1 MGESVTEGTVVNWV
15 KQAGDPVREGETVVE
30 VTTDKVDIEVPSPV
44 SGTLAEITAAEGD
57 TVPVGA
63 TLGLIAP
70 GPRIGDKGDAGD
82 DRTFAEDAAAVE
94 TPSTPHVAI
103 EAPAPRAPAAADE
116 LPFAPSAATERPQV
130 AAVPPSEPAV
140 APPTPPL
147 ASPLARRQA
156 ALSGVDLAAVHGT
169 GPGGMVRRDDV
180 RPDGVGDNG
189 TSLAAP
195 APLSAASPAPASL
208 PAAAPASP
216 AAGHAPAPPLHEATA
231 PILPGETA
239 SPLRGP
245 QAALVEAMERSRE
258 IPTATS
264 MRTIPA
270 ALLDARR
277 RELNAALGRERADL
291 RVSFTHLVGYAVARA
306 AGEMPGMLTHFA
318 RDAEGRPVRVEG
330 GVHLGLAVDTRRRDG
345 TRFLVVPV
353 LRDAAQRDFAGFRAE
368 YERLVA
374 AARTGSLAPDELQ
387 GASFTL
393 TNPGGLGT
401 VASVPRLMSGQGC
414 VIATGAIG
422 YPPEFRGESEERL
435 AALGVGKV
443 LTVTSTYDHRVIQ
456 GAESGEFLGRVE
468 ALLAGADGFYEAVF
482 ASLGLAPPAPAAWPA
497 NVPAGAAA
505 GFPEG
510 LRGGAAPGVSGD
522 AHPGAAA
529 GAPASPATGA
539 PTGAP
544 ANVPAAL
551 LPAVSVSEH
560 DRALLVAVQGATSL
574 VKAHRTHGH
583 LGAHLDPL
591 GTPPPGDPAMKPE
604 TYGLSP
610 ELMARI
616 PADVLDVHVPGRTL
630 AEVLPSLRR
639 TYCGTV
645 AFEIEHISSH
655 EQRDWLRQKI
665 ESGAYRQPLSTVEE
679 LRLLWRLTK
688 VDAMERYFRRAFI
701 GQRTFSGEGVDMLV
715 PMLEKLLGL
724 VADDGIT
731 QVVIGM
737 AHRARLAVIAHVIN
751 RPYEQLL
758 QSFEKGELRVDDPT
772 GDVKYHLGA
781 TGTYVTD
788 KDKRIDIRLVSN
800 PSHLE
805 AVNGVVEGW
814 ARALQSHRVGA
825 ELELDPEA
833 ALPILIH
840 GDAAFSGEGAVQEVL
855 NLQSL
860 AGYTTGGTVHV
871 IVDNQLGFTTD
882 PSDLRSTRY
891 ASDLAKG
898 FDIPIVHVNA
908 DDPEGCVMAA
918 RFAHDYRRTQH
929 RDVVIH
935 LVGYRRFGHN
945 ETDEPSYTQPLM
957 YQRIREHPT
966 VRELFVRRLIQ
977 EGLIT
982 DEEANEQSEQV
993 FARITDAHR
1002 RIREHLTTLIDE
1014 DTSSGRS
1021 AAGAEEPPGPVTRVG
1036 EADLRAV
1043 NEGLFRVPDGFTV
1056 NPKLARQLERR
1067 RASLEE
1073 GGIDWGH
1080 AEALAL
1086 GSLILDGVPIRLTGQ
1101 DTERGTFSH
1110 RQMVLHDDQTG
1121 TAWAPIQHLEGARS
1135 TFEVHNSPLSE
1146 VGALSFEY
1154 GYSAADPRCL
1164 VLWEAQFGDF
1174 ANNAQMVIDQFIVA
1188 AQAKWG
1194 QRSRLVLL
1202 LPHGYEGQGPE
1213 HSSARVERFLQLSA
1227 DGNIR
1232 VACCSNSAQY
1242 FHLLRDQ
1249 ALSPSPRPLVV
1260 LTPKSLL
1267 RAAETS
1273 SAIADLTGG
1282 AFRPVIEDA
1291 RMAERREAVRVLL
1304 LCTGKV
1310 AWELEGHALREHA
1323 DDLAI
1328 GRVDLL
1334 DPLPLDQILAMIH
1347 SYPNLE
1353 KAFWV
1358 QEEPENMGAW
1368 NHVQRRIGRHR
1379 PYEVS
1384 WEYIGRPR
1392 RASPSE
1398 GYHGSHVI
1406 EQERVLREALST
1418 SPAVQAFVAGSQPQ
1432 LAGTGVS
1439 GAAAG
1444 GAGTAAPNGGV
1455 AGAAEPSAA
1464 ASPPATP
1471 GPTADGAG
1479 AAVPPAPP
1487 AKSPAAPPRRAAAAS
1502 RSPRR

>member
-1 MGESVTEGTVVNWV
+1 MDLSGRRGRRELPEFPHPHELISPVPETVPLTLPAMGESVTEGTVVNWV
-15 KQAGDPVREGETVVE
+15 KKAGDAVAEGETVVE

-70 GPRIGDKGDAGD
+70 GRASVPGPPPANG
-82 DRTFAEDAAAVE
+82 AAAGE
-94 TPSTPHVAI
+94 APPPPRTAI
-103 EAPAPRAPAAADE
+103 ERPVPPAPAAAAE
-116 LPFAPSAATERPQV
+116 LPFSPPAAAEGPHLAALPPAEPALLPTASAPPAAPAPAPPARSAAPSPPAP
-130 AAVPPSEPAV
+130 AVPGAAPTAPSS
-140 APPTPPL
+140 PPPP

-156 ALSGVDLAAVHGT
+156 ALAGVDLAAVPGT
-169 GPGGMVRRDDV
+169 GPGGMVRLDDV
-180 RPDGVGDNG
+180 RRDG
-189 TSLAAP
+189 
-195 APLSAASPAPASL
+195 
-208 PAAAPASP
+208 AAPASP
-216 AAGHAPAPPLHEATA
+216 RPPAPAAATA
-231 PILPGETA
+231 PPAAAFEPPGPGETA
-239 SPLRGP
+239 TPIRGP

-264 MRTIPA
+264 IRTIPA
-270 ALLDARR
+270 ALLDTRR
-277 RELNAALGRERADL
+277 RELNAALGRERPEVK
-291 RVSFTHLVGYAVARA
+291 VSFTHLIGYAVARA
-306 AGEMPGMLTHFA
+306 AAETPGMLVHFA
-318 RDAEGRPVRVEG
+318 RDAEGRPLRVEG

-345 TRFLVVPV
+345 SRFLVVPV
-353 LRDAAQRDFAGFRAE
+353 LRDAGGRDFADFRAE

-374 AARTGSLAPDELQ
+374 GARSGALAPDELQ
-387 GASFTL
+387 GASLTL

-401 VASVPRLMSGQGC
+401 VASVPRLMPGQGC
-414 VIATGAIG
+414 IIAAGAIG
-422 YPPEFRGESEERL
+422 HPPEFRGGSEARL
-435 AALGVGKV
+435 SALGVAKV
-443 LTVTSTYDHRVIQ
+443 VTLTSTYDHRVIQ
-456 GAESGEFLGRVE
+456 GADSGEFLGRVE
-468 ALLAGADGFYEAVF
+468 ALLSGADGFYEAVF
-482 ASLGLAPPAPAAWPA
+482 ESLGVAPPAVA
-497 NVPAGAAA
+497 
-505 GFPEG
+505 EG
-510 LRGGAAPGVSGD
+510 
-522 AHPGAAA
+522 
-529 GAPASPATGA
+529 PASLAEA
-539 PTGAP
+539 PMASF
-544 ANVPAAL
+544 
-551 LPAVSVSEH
+551 PAVPRPVGVVSEH
-560 DRALLVAVQGATSL
+560 ERTLLVAVQGGTSL

-591 GTPPPGDPAMKPE
+591 GTPPPGDPALKPE
-604 TYGLSP
+604 TYNLTP
-610 ELMARI
+610 ELMAQI

-630 AEVLPSLRR
+630 AEVLPNLRR

-655 EQRDWLRQKI
+655 EQRNWLRQQI

-688 VDAMERYFRRAFI
+688 VDAMERYFRRTFI

-724 VADDGIT
+724 VAEDGIT
-731 QVVIGM
+731 QVVMGM
-737 AHRARLAVIAHVIN
+737 AHRGRLAVIAHVIN

-781 TGTYVTD
+781 TGTYVTERD
-788 KDKRIDIRLVSN
+788 QRIDVRLVSN

-814 ARALQSHRVGA
+814 ARALQSRREGSS
-825 ELELDPEA
+825 LELDPEA
-833 ALPILIH
+833 ALPLLIH

-882 PSDLRSTRY
+882 PADLRSTRY

-918 RFAHDYRRTQH
+918 RFAHDYRRTHH

-982 DEEANEQSEQV
+982 DDEAKEQSDQV
-993 FARITDAHR
+993 FARITEAHK
-1002 RIREHLTTLIDE
+1002 RIKEHLTTLIDE

-1021 AAGAEEPPGPVTRVG
+1021 AAGADEPPALTTAVG
-1036 EADLRAV
+1036 EEVLRAV

-1067 RASLEE
+1067 RASWER

-1086 GSLILDGVPIRLTGQ
+1086 GSLLLDGVPIRLTGQ

-1121 TAWAPIQHLEGARS
+1121 AAWAPIQHLEGARA

-1154 GYSAADPRCL
+1154 GYSAAEPRCL

-1174 ANNAQMVIDQFIVA
+1174 ANNAQMVVDQFIVA

-1213 HSSARVERFLQLSA
+1213 HSSARLERFLQLAA

-1232 VACCSNSAQY
+1232 VASCSNSAQY

-1249 ALSPSPRPLVV
+1249 ALSPLPRPLVM

-1273 SAIADLTGG
+1273 CAAADLTGG
-1282 AFRPVIEDA
+1282 GFRPVIEDA
-1291 RMAERREAVRVLL
+1291 RMADRRDRVRVLL
-1304 LCTGKV
+1304 LCTGKIG
-1310 AWELEGHALREHA
+1310 WELEGHELREHA
-1323 DDLAI
+1323 ADLAI
-1328 GRVDLL
+1328 GRVELL
-1334 DPLPLDQILAMIH
+1334 DPLPLDQILEMIR

-1368 NHVQRRIGRHR
+1368 AHVQRRIGRQR

-1406 EQERVLREALST
+1406 EQERVLREALLT
-1418 SPAVQAFVAGSQPQ
+1418 SPAVQEFVAGSRPQ
-1432 LAGTGVS
+1432 LAE
-1439 GAAAG
+1439 AG
-1444 GAGTAAPNGGV
+1444 
-1455 AGAAEPSAA
+1455 
-1464 ASPPATP
+1464 
-1471 GPTADGAG
+1471 
-1479 AAVPPAPP
+1479 
-1487 AKSPAAPPRRAAAAS
+1487 PAAPPREVTDAPATPAAAPGRPAAAS

>member
-15 KQAGDPVREGETVVE
+15 KKAGDPVTEGETLVE
-30 VTTDKVDIEVPSPV
+30 VTTDKVDVEVPSPV
-44 SGTLAEITAAEGD
+44 SGTLAEITAPEGE
-57 TVPVGA
+57 TVLVGG
-63 TLGLIAP
+63 TLGLITPGLATATGPAAEGVVEPAAP
-70 GPRIGDKGDAGD
+70 SAGPTAPPAD
-82 DRTFAEDAAAVE
+82 
-94 TPSTPHVAI
+94 
-103 EAPAPRAPAAADE
+103 APAPRATQPVPAPPADVPAPRATQRVAPAPNTPPAAKADQ
-116 LPFAPSAATERPQV
+116 SASAS
-130 AAVPPSEPAV
+130 A
-140 APPTPPL
+140 PTPGRPTPGAPAPAPATPPPP

-156 ALSGVDLAAVHGT
+156 ALAGVDLATLQGT
-169 GPGGMVRRDDV
+169 GPGGMIRRDDV
-180 RPDGVGDNG
+180 RRDGAGGNG
-189 TSLAAP
+189 IAP
-195 APLSAASPAPASL
+195 ATPSPVQPPAPA
-208 PAAAPASP
+208 AGAPTLA
-216 AAGHAPAPPLHEATA
+216 
-231 PILPGETA
+231 PGETGT
-239 SPLRGP
+239 PLRGP

-264 MRTIPA
+264 IRTIPA
-270 ALLDARR
+270 ALLDTRR
-277 RELNAALGRERADL
+277 RQLNEALARAGRDL
-291 RVSFTHLVGYAVARA
+291 KVSFTHLIGFAVARA
-306 AGEMPGMLTHFA
+306 AAEMPGMLIHFA
-318 RDAEGRPVRVEG
+318 HDAEGRPVRVDG

-345 TRFLVVPV
+345 SRFLVVPV
-353 LRDAAQRDFAGFRAE
+353 LRDAGGRDFAGFRAE

-374 AARTGSLAPDELQ
+374 GARTGSLAPDELQ

-393 TNPGGLGT
+393 TNPGGIGT
-401 VASVPRLMSGQGC
+401 MASVPRLLPGQGC
-414 VIATGAIG
+414 IIAAGAIG
-422 YPPEFRGESEERL
+422 HPPEYRGESAVLL

-443 LTVTSTYDHRVIQ
+443 LTLTSTYDHRVIQ

-468 ALLAGADGFYEAVF
+468 ALLDGADRFYEAVF
-482 ASLGLAPPAPAAWPA
+482 ESLGLAPPAAAEAPGSPPPEVA
-497 NVPAGAAA
+497 LPAGV
-505 GFPEG
+505 
-510 LRGGAAPGVSGD
+510 VSD
-522 AHPGAAA
+522 
-529 GAPASPATGA
+529 
-539 PTGAP
+539 
-544 ANVPAAL
+544 
-551 LPAVSVSEH
+551 H
-560 DRALLVAVQGATSL
+560 DRALLVAAQGATSL
-574 VKAHRTHGH
+574 VQAHRTHGH

-591 GTPPPGDPAMKPE
+591 GTPPPGDPAMRPE
-604 TYGLSP
+604 TYHLTP
-610 ELMARI
+610 ELMAQI

-630 AEVLPSLRR
+630 AEVLPNLRR

-655 EQRDWLRQKI
+655 EQRDWLRQQI
-665 ESGAYRQPLSTVEE
+665 ESGAYRQPLSSVEE

-688 VDAMERYFRRAFI
+688 VDAMERYFRRTFI

-724 VADDGIT
+724 VAEDGVT
-731 QVVIGM
+731 QVVMGM
-737 AHRARLAVIAHVIN
+737 AHRGRLAVIAHVIN

-781 TGTYVTD
+781 TGTYITEGE
-788 KDKRIDIRLVSN
+788 KRIDVRLVSN

-805 AVNGVVEGW
+805 AVDGVVEGW
-814 ARALQSHRVGA
+814 TRALQSRRDGPV
-825 ELELDPEA
+825 LELDPEA
-833 ALPILIH
+833 ALPLLIH

-882 PSDLRSTRY
+882 PAELRSTRY

-908 DDPEGCVMAA
+908 DDPEGCVTAA
-918 RFAHDYRRTQH
+918 RFAHDYRRTHH
-929 RDVVIH
+929 RDVLIH

-945 ETDEPSYTQPLM
+945 ETDEPAYTQPLM

-966 VRELFVRRLIQ
+966 VRELFVGRLIQ

-982 DEEANEQSEQV
+982 DDEAKAQSDQV
-993 FARITDAHR
+993 FARLSEAHK
-1002 RIREHLTTLIDE
+1002 RIKEHLTTLIDE
-1014 DTSSGRS
+1014 DTSSGRADGGADAP
-1021 AAGAEEPPGPVTRVG
+1021 AAPRTAVG
-1036 EADLRAV
+1036 EDVLQRL
-1043 NEGLFRVPDGFTV
+1043 NQGLFEVPDGFTV
-1056 NPKLARQLERR
+1056 NTKLARQLERR
-1067 RASLEE
+1067 RASLEK

-1086 GSLILDGVPIRLTGQ
+1086 GSLLLEGVPIRLTGQ

-1110 RQMVLHDDQTG
+1110 RQMVLHDEQTG
-1121 TAWAPIQHLEGARS
+1121 AAWAPIQHLDGAGA

-1154 GYSAADPRCL
+1154 GYSAAEPGCL

-1213 HSSARVERFLQLSA
+1213 HSSARLERFLALSA

-1249 ALSPSPRPLVV
+1249 ALGPTPRPLVV

-1267 RAAETS
+1267 RAAETGC
-1273 SAIADLTGG
+1273 AVADLTGG
-1282 AFRPVIEDA
+1282 EFRPVIEDA
-1291 RMAERREAVRVLL
+1291 RMADRREAVRVLL
-1304 LCTGKV
+1304 LCTGKI
-1310 AWELEGHALREHA
+1310 AWELEGHELRAHA
-1323 DDLAI
+1323 GDLAI

-1334 DPLPLDQILAMIH
+1334 DPLPLDRILELFHI
-1347 SYPNLE
+1347 YPNLE

-1368 NHVQRRIGRHR
+1368 AHVQRRIGRHR

-1392 RASPSE
+1392 RAAPSE

-1406 EQERVLREALST
+1406 EQERVLRAALET
-1418 SPAVQAFVAGSQPQ
+1418 SPAVQAH
-1432 LAGTGVS
+1432 LAGS
-1439 GAAAG
+1439 GAASPAPG
-1444 GAGTAAPNGGV
+1444 GSRSAAPRVGQ
-1455 AGAAEPSAA
+1455 
-1464 ASPPATP
+1464 
-1471 GPTADGAG
+1471 
-1479 AAVPPAPP
+1479 
-1487 AKSPAAPPRRAAAAS
+1487 RR
-1502 RSPRR
+1502 

>member
-15 KQAGDPVREGETVVE
+15 KKAGDPVTEGETLVE
-30 VTTDKVDIEVPSPV
+30 VTTDKVDVEVPSPV
-44 SGTLAEITAAEGD
+44 SGTLTEITAPEGE

-70 GPRIGDKGDAGD
+70 GPGATPGPSAEGTVERAAPAAQSSASNGDGPAGP
-82 DRTFAEDAAAVE
+82 EPAAA
-94 TPSTPHVAI
+94 TPPAAPARAAA
-103 EAPAPRAPAAADE
+103 EGPLPAPQAGLPAPRAE
-116 LPFAPSAATERPQV
+116 LSAPRAER
-130 AAVPPSEPAV
+130 S
-140 APPTPPL
+140 APPTDLPAPRSEGLTPPAEPPGPAAERPAPRATQPVPPTPASPPAAKATESASESTPTASRPAPTAAL
-147 ASPLARRQA
+147 APSPATLLPPASPLARRQA
-156 ALSGVDLAAVHGT
+156 ALAGVDLATVQGS
-169 GPGGMVRRDDV
+169 GPGGLIRRVDV
-180 RPDGVGDNG
+180 RGNG
-189 TSLAAP
+189 TAPAAP
-195 APLSAASPAPASL
+195 AAPDAQPPAPVTRA
-208 PAAAPASP
+208 
-216 AAGHAPAPPLHEATA
+216 APPLV
-231 PILPGETA
+231 PGETGT
-239 SPLRGP
+239 PLRGP
-245 QAALVEAMERSRE
+245 QAALVEAMERSRD

-264 MRTIPA
+264 IRTIPA

-277 RELNAALGRERADL
+277 RQLNEALARVRPDL
-291 RVSFTHLVGYAVARA
+291 KVSFTHLIGFAVARA
-306 AGEMPGMLTHFA
+306 AAEMPGMLVHFA
-318 RDAEGRPVRVEG
+318 RDGEGRPVRVDG

-345 TRFLVVPV
+345 SRFLVVPV
-353 LRDAAQRDFAGFRAE
+353 LRDAGHRDFAGFRAE
-368 YERLVA
+368 YERLIA
-374 AARTGSLAPDELQ
+374 GARTGSLAPDELQ

-393 TNPGGLGT
+393 TNPGGIGT
-401 VASVPRLMSGQGC
+401 MASVPRLMPGQGC
-414 VIATGAIG
+414 IIAAGAIG
-422 YPPEFRGESEERL
+422 YPPEYRGESAVLL

-443 LTVTSTYDHRVIQ
+443 VTLTSTYDHRVIQ

-468 ALLAGADGFYEAVF
+468 ALLDGADRFYEVVF
-482 ASLGLAPPAPAAWPA
+482 ESLGLAPPAAAEVPGSPPAVAL
-497 NVPAGAAA
+497 PAGA
-505 GFPEG
+505 
-510 LRGGAAPGVSGD
+510 VSD
-522 AHPGAAA
+522 
-529 GAPASPATGA
+529 
-539 PTGAP
+539 
-544 ANVPAAL
+544 
-551 LPAVSVSEH
+551 H
-560 DRALLVAVQGATSL
+560 DRALLVAAQGATAL
-574 VKAHRTHGH
+574 VQAHRTHGH

-591 GTPPPGDPAMKPE
+591 GTPPPGDPALRPE
-604 TYGLSP
+604 TYHLTP
-610 ELMARI
+610 ELMAQI

-630 AEVLPSLRR
+630 AEVLPNLRR

-655 EQRDWLRQKI
+655 EQRDWLRQQI
-665 ESGAYRQPLSTVEE
+665 ESGAYRQPLSSVEE

-688 VDAMERYFRRAFI
+688 VDAMERYFRRTFI

-724 VADDGIT
+724 VAEDGIT
-731 QVVIGM
+731 QVVVGM
-737 AHRARLAVIAHVIN
+737 AHRGRLAVIAHVIN

-781 TGTYVTD
+781 TGTYITEAE
-788 KDKRIDIRLVSN
+788 KRIDVRLVSN

-814 ARALQSHRVGA
+814 TRALQSHRDGPVLA
-825 ELELDPEA
+825 LDPEA
-833 ALPILIH
+833 ALPLLIH

-882 PSDLRSTRY
+882 PGDLRSTRY

-908 DDPEGCVMAA
+908 DDPEGCVTAA
-918 RFAHDYRRTQH
+918 RFAHDYRRTHH
-929 RDVVIH
+929 RDVLIH

-966 VRELFVRRLIQ
+966 VRELFVGRLIQ

-982 DEEANEQSEQV
+982 DDEAKAQSDQV
-993 FARITDAHR
+993 FARITEAHR
-1002 RIREHLTTLIDE
+1002 RIKEHLTTLIDE
-1014 DTSSGRS
+1014 DTSSGR
-1021 AAGAEEPPGPVTRVG
+1021 AQGGADAPPAPRTAVG
-1036 EADLRAV
+1036 EAVLQRV
-1043 NEGLFRVPDGFTV
+1043 NEGLFEVPDGFTV
-1056 NPKLARQLERR
+1056 NTKLARQLERR
-1067 RASLEE
+1067 RASLEQ

-1086 GSLILDGVPIRLTGQ
+1086 GSLLLDGVPIRLTGQ

-1110 RQMVLHDDQTG
+1110 RQMVLHDEQTG
-1121 TAWAPIQHLEGARS
+1121 AAWAPIQHLDGAGA

-1154 GYSAADPRCL
+1154 GYSAAEPGCL

-1213 HSSARVERFLQLSA
+1213 HSSARLERFLALSA

-1249 ALSPSPRPLVV
+1249 ALSPTPRPLVV

-1273 SAIADLTGG
+1273 CAVADLTGG
-1282 AFRPVIEDA
+1282 EFRPVIEDA
-1291 RMAERREAVRVLL
+1291 RMADRHEAVRVLL
-1304 LCTGKV
+1304 LCTGKI
-1310 AWELEGHALREHA
+1310 AWELEGHELRAHA
-1323 DDLAI
+1323 GDLAI

-1334 DPLPLDQILAMIH
+1334 DPLPLDRILELFRI
-1347 SYPNLE
+1347 YPNLE

-1368 NHVQRRIGRHR
+1368 AHVQRRIGRQR

-1392 RASPSE
+1392 RAAPSE

-1406 EQERVLREALST
+1406 EQERVLRTALET
-1418 SPAVQAFVAGSQPQ
+1418 SPAVQAHLAGSGSAP
-1432 LAGTGVS
+1432 
-1439 GAAAG
+1439 AAAPDG
-1444 GAGTAAPNGGV
+1444 GATVGPATPATAAPAESSATQGGPPAVPTPV
-1455 AGAAEPSAA
+1455 APAESAA
-1464 ASPPATP
+1464 A
-1471 GPTADGAG
+1471 
-1479 AAVPPAPP
+1479 APRVG
-1487 AKSPAAPPRRAAAAS
+1487 RR
-1502 RSPRR
+1502 R

>member
-1 MGESVTEGTVVNWV
+1 MPETVALTLPAMGVSVTEGTVVNWV
-15 KQAGDPVREGETVVE
+15 RRPGDPVTEGETLVE

-44 SGTLAEITAAEGD
+44 TGTLAEITAAEGA
-57 TVPVGA
+57 TVPVGGI
-63 TLGLIAP
+63 LGLVAP
-70 GPRIGDKGDAGD
+70 GPA
-82 DRTFAEDAAAVE
+82 TAPA
-94 TPSTPHVAI
+94 PSVGAHQG
-103 EAPAPRAPAAADE
+103 EAPAPRAAG
-116 LPFAPSAATERPQV
+116 
-130 AAVPPSEPAV
+130 PAV
-140 APPTPPL
+140 APPPAAAERPGPGTDPAAVPSASPAAAHPAPAPAAASASAAPAAPVPSRPAPAPAPAIPRPSTTAPPSP
-147 ASPLARRQA
+147 APPPSPLARRRA
-156 ALSGVDLAAVHGT
+156 ALTGVDLAGVRGT
-169 GPGGMVRRDDV
+169 GPGGAIRAADV
-180 RPDGVGDNG
+180 DGAVE
-189 TSLAAP
+189 A
-195 APLSAASPAPASL
+195 
-208 PAAAPASP
+208 PAAAE
-216 AAGHAPAPPLHEATA
+216 PLA
-231 PILPGETA
+231 PGEVAT
-239 SPLRGP
+239 PIRGP
-245 QAALVEAMERSRE
+245 QAALVEAMERSRA

-264 MRTIPA
+264 LRTIPA
-270 ALLDARR
+270 ALMDTRR
-277 RELNAALGRERADL
+277 RQLNAAIGRERSDL
-291 RVSFTHLVGYAVARA
+291 KVSYTHLIAFAVARA
-306 AGEMPGMLTHFA
+306 AADCPGMLVHFA
-318 RDAEGRPVRVEG
+318 RDPDGRPLRVET

-345 TRFLVVPV
+345 SRLLVVPV
-353 LRDAAQRDFAGFRAE
+353 LRDAASSDFAGFRAE

-374 AARTGSLAPDELQ
+374 GARAGTLSPDELR
-387 GASFTL
+387 GASLTL
-393 TNPGGLGT
+393 TNPGGIGT
-401 VASVPRLMSGQGC
+401 VASVPRLMAGQGC
-414 VIATGAIG
+414 IVAAGAIG
-422 YPPEFRGESEERL
+422 HPPEFRGESEARL

-443 LTVTSTYDHRVIQ
+443 LTLTSTYDHRVIQ

-468 ALLAGADGFYEAVF
+468 ALLSGADGFYEGIF
-482 ASLGLAPPAPAAWPA
+482 ESLGVAAPLAADVPAA
-497 NVPAGAAA
+497 
-505 GFPEG
+505 
-510 LRGGAAPGVSGD
+510 L
-522 AHPGAAA
+522 
-529 GAPASPATGA
+529 
-539 PTGAP
+539 
-544 ANVPAAL
+544 PAAL
-551 LPAVSVSEH
+551 LPAGTVSEH
-560 DRALLVAVQGATSL
+560 DRALLVAVQAATSL

-591 GTPPPGDPAMKPE
+591 GTPPPGDPAMRPE
-604 TYGLSP
+604 TYNLTP
-610 ELMARI
+610 ELMAQI

-630 AEVLPSLRR
+630 AEVLPNLRR

-655 EQRDWLRQKI
+655 EQRNWLREKI

-688 VDAMERYFRRAFI
+688 VDAMERYFRRTFI

-724 VADDGIT
+724 FAEDGIT
-731 QVVIGM
+731 QVAMGM
-737 AHRARLAVIAHVIN
+737 AHRGRLAVIAHVIN

-788 KDKRIDIRLVSN
+788 RDQQIDVRLVSN

-814 ARALQSHRVGA
+814 ARALQSQRDGPD
-825 ELELDPEA
+825 LELDPEA

-918 RFAHDYRRTQH
+918 RFAHDYRRSQH

-945 ETDEPSYTQPLM
+945 ETDEPGYTQPLM

-982 DEEANEQSEQV
+982 DDEAKQQSDQV
-993 FARITDAHR
+993 FARLTDAHR
-1002 RIREHLTTLIDE
+1002 RIKDHLTTLIDE
-1014 DTSSGRS
+1014 DTSSGRGD
-1021 AAGAEEPPGPVTRVG
+1021 AGAEEQPAPPPTAVPEEV
-1036 EADLRAV
+1036 LRAV
-1043 NEGLFRVPDGFTV
+1043 NAGLFRVPEGFTV
-1056 NPKLARQLERR
+1056 HPKLVRQLERR
-1067 RASLEE
+1067 EAALDQ

-1086 GSLILDGVPIRLTGQ
+1086 GTLLLDGVPIRLTGQ

-1110 RQMVLHDDQTG
+1110 RQMVLHDEQTG
-1121 TAWAPIQHLEGARS
+1121 TAWAPIQHLDGALS

-1213 HSSARVERFLQLSA
+1213 HSSARLERFLQLSA

-1232 VACCSNSAQY
+1232 VASCTNSAQY

-1249 ALSPSPRPLVV
+1249 ALSPLPRPLVI

-1267 RAAETS
+1267 RAAETGCT
-1273 SAIADLTGG
+1273 AADLTAGH
-1282 AFRPVIEDA
+1282 FRPVIEDA
-1291 RMAERREAVRVLL
+1291 RMAARREAVRVLL

-1310 AWELEGHALREHA
+1310 AWELEGHELRQRA

-1334 DPLPLDQILAMIH
+1334 DPLPLDEIIELIR

-1353 KAFWV
+1353 KAYWV

-1368 NHVQRRIGRHR
+1368 GHVQRRIGRAR
-1379 PYEVS
+1379 PYEVG

-1406 EQERVLREALST
+1406 EQERVLREALMT
-1418 SPAVQAFVAGSQPQ
+1418 SPAVQAA
-1432 LAGTGVS
+1432 LAGTR
-1439 GAAAG
+1439 
-1444 GAGTAAPNGGV
+1444 P
-1455 AGAAEPSAA
+1455 EP
-1464 ASPPATP
+1464 
-1471 GPTADGAG
+1471 
-1479 AAVPPAPP
+1479 
-1487 AKSPAAPPRRAAAAS
+1487 PAAPAPAAHSNGGPAAPAVPRRRPAAAS
-1502 RSPRR
+1502 RP